1 MFVIIN
7 YQVKSLM
14 NELSASVD
22 INSENENRAI
32 TYFDLFGTFWK
43 KFDES

>member
-32 TYFDLFGTFWK
+32 TYFDLHVCYILK
-43 KFDES
+43 KV

>member
-1 MFVIIN
+1 
-7 YQVKSLM
+7 M